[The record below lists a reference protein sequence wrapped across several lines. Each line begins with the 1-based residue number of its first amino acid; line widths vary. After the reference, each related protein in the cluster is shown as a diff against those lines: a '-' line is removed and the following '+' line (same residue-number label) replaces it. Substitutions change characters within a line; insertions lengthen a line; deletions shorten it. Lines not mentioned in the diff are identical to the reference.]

1 MRPAFGFLFFM
12 LFLAGFALVTL
23 KNLRSAESI
32 RHTEGEQSIITIISG
47 AWYDRSASSDDR
59 EAAFV
64 RFHQDGRIS
73 GFAGCNNFFG
83 TFVAT
88 DKTLEVGPLGSTRKA
103 CTDLIMRRES
113 DFLRGIESATDYRIG
128 SGMLT
133 LSAGGIATLQLEFMP
148 GASDQR

>member
-1 MRPAFGFLFFM
+1 MRPALGFLFFL

-32 RHTEGEQSIITIISG
+32 RPTEGEQSIVTIISG

-59 EAAFV
+59 QPALV
-64 RFHQDGRIS
+64 RFRQDGKIS

-88 DKTLEVGPLGSTRKA
+88 DSTLEVGPLGSTRKA
-103 CTDLIMRRES
+103 CTDLIMRRELA
-113 DFLRGIESATDYRIG
+113 FLRGIETATDYRID
-128 SGMLT
+128 SDMLT
-133 LSAGGIATLQLEFMP
+133 LSAEGITTLQLEFMP
-148 GASDQR
+148 TGPD